1 MANRKSV
8 RKNKNKN
15 SLTNRLIRE
24 DNIQLTK

>member
-8 RKNKNKN
+8 GKKIKN